1 MWDGG
6 KEAADPRSAGKR
18 YDPPR
23 LSGIVL
29 ERPSALPE
37 IGRRSPTR
45 PDWSRNNWRA
55 HRLGPTLV
63 PFAPEYRKIPCSQG
77 ISPARFASDRLA
89 GLRCRSISA
98 DQYYLLG
105 AEY

>member
-1 MWDGG
+1 MWHGG

-29 ERPSALPE
+29 ERLSALPE

-77 ISPARFASDRLA
+77 ISLPRFLAAGYQDYDAVDPGAPAPA
-89 GLRCRSISA
+89 GES
-98 DQYYLLG
+98 
-105 AEY
+105 